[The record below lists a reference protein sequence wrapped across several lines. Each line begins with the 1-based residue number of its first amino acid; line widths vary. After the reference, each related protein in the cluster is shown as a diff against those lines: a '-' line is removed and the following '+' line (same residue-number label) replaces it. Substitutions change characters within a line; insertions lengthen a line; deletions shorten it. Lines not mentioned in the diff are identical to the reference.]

1 MSGSIAA
8 KTGRTESYTVAMILT
23 SKRVLAAAGVLL
35 VTAGVS
41 SAQVRIQFAP
51 DGLVTLSAQN
61 VDARTIL
68 AEWARLGGTT
78 IVNGNRVVGGP
89 LTLELAGVTERQ
101 ALDVI
106 LREVPGYMLALR
118 ETTVP
123 GQSRFDRIMVVP
135 VTATPRPAVAATF
148 QTPPP
153 AFSSG
158 PADQDDFAL
167 GQRDDAARR
176 GDDLAQRA
184 REAAETVRRLNEQQQ
199 NRVGIVS
206 PGIVTTAPPP
216 PFAGPEYQQ
225 RPATPPPGPTPGNP
239 FMPTPG
245 SATPGTIAPVPSQQQ
260 QQQQQQQN
268 QPRPVQ

>member
-1 MSGSIAA
+1 
-8 KTGRTESYTVAMILT
+8 MIFS
-23 SKRVLAAAGVLL
+23 SKHLLAAAGVLL

-41 SAQVRIQFAP
+41 SAQVKIQFTP
-51 DGLVTLSAQN
+51 DGRVTLSAQN
-61 VDARTIL
+61 VPVRTIL

-78 IVNGNRVVGGP
+78 IVNGDRVLGGP

-118 ETTVP
+118 DTAAP
-123 GQSRFDRIMVVP
+123 GQSQFGRIMVVP
-135 VTATPRPAVAATF
+135 VTATPRPAAAATF
-148 QTPPP
+148 SAPTP

-158 PADQDDFAL
+158 PPAQDDFAVAERVE
-167 GQRDDAARR
+167 QEAARR
-176 GDDLAQRA
+176 AEDLAQRA
-184 REAAETVRRLNEQQQ
+184 REAAEAVRRLNEQQQ
-199 NRVGIVS
+199 NRTGIVS
-206 PGIVTTAPPP
+206 PGIVTTAPP

-239 FMPTPG
+239 FMPTAG
-245 SATPGTIAPVPSQQQ
+245 SATPGTIAPVP